1 MLAALAAVEA
11 EKDMQVVEELFSCG
25 DVNAKASQVSAL
37 LTVLTIGTRAS
48 VSYDQVDRAFCW
60 WHTDNCSPCTDQ
72 HTGGHVGSIP
82 CCRFLPT
89 LPGLLGSLQGN

>member
-37 LTVLTIGTRAS
+37 LTLAS
-48 VSYDQVDRAFCW
+48 VS
-60 WHTDNCSPCTDQ
+60 
-72 HTGGHVGSIP
+72 
-82 CCRFLPT
+82 
-89 LPGLLGSLQGN
+89 